1 MTEEEVFK
9 ELEEFHIKQKELIK
23 HMECQAEENME
34 RLREGYNQEIKSL
47 VQMLNEEKEKSHRKY
62 NGMIDKGQQV
72 ELLIEQDDHKVEQPD
87 EKSNAANEIITSG
100 VLSDFNIGEWRRKE
114 TKWEECKKTL
124 EENIHKLKAEIKEQN
139 EFLEVRK
146 KGKNQ
151 K

>member
-1 MTEEEVFK
+1 MFIPNI
-9 ELEEFHIKQKELIK
+9 ELTI
-23 HMECQAEENME
+23 MP
-34 RLREGYNQEIKSL
+34 
-47 VQMLNEEKEKSHRKY
+47 HRKY

-72 ELLIEQDDHKVEQPD
+72 ELLIKQDDHKVEQPD

-100 VLSDFNIGEWRRKE
+100 VLSDFDIGEWRRKE

-151 K
+151 KSVEIDIMQYFNIF